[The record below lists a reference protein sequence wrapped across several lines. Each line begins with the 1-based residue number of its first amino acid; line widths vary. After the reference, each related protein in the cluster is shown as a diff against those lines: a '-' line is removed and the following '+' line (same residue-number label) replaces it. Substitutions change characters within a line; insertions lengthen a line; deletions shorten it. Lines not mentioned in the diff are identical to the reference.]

1 MRFPFWKL
9 FPSRRYVLTAAHCLN
24 GYYELAEV
32 RLGVTDLNNRDDK
45 EKHQRI
51 KISKNDAIVHEIWD
65 GSNSD
70 KVIREGY
77 DIMLIRLP
85 KLAIINDDD
94 SRYLIRPACLP
105 FNEIMVS
112 GYVYSKD

>member
-1 MRFPFWKL
+1 M
-9 FPSRRYVLTAAHCLN
+9 TAAHCLN

-32 RLGVTDLNNRDDK
+32 RLGLTDLNNK
-45 EKHQRI
+45 EGKVKHQRI
-51 KISKNDAIVHEIWD
+51 KISKNDAIVHEDWD

-85 KLAIINDDD
+85 ELAITNDVD
-94 SRYLIRPACLP
+94 SSYTKT
-105 FNEIMVS
+105 
-112 GYVYSKD
+112 SKSADFGTKENTADCENRRFRGL

>member
-1 MRFPFWKL
+1 M
-9 FPSRRYVLTAAHCLN
+9 TAAHCL
-24 GYYELAEV
+24 GADPIAEV
-32 RLGVTDLNNRDDK
+32 RLGVTDLNNNNGR

-51 KISKNDAIVHEIWD
+51 KISKNDAVVHDNWD

-85 KLAIINDDD
+85 VLAITNDVD
-94 SRYLIRPACLP
+94 SSYFIRPACLP
-105 FNEIMVS
+105 FNKIMVR
-112 GYVYSKD
+112 G

>member
-1 MRFPFWKL
+1 M
-9 FPSRRYVLTAAHCLN
+9 TAAHCSN

-32 RLGVTDLNNRDDK
+32 RLGVTDFNNKEGK

-51 KISKNDAIVHEIWD
+51 KISKNDTIVHEDWD

-85 KLAIINDDD
+85 ELAITNDVD
-94 SRYLIRPACLP
+94 SRYLILPACLP
-105 FNEIMVS
+105 FNEIMVR
-112 GYVYSKD
+112 GYVWYSEH

>member
-1 MRFPFWKL
+1 M
-9 FPSRRYVLTAAHCLN
+9 TAAHCLN

-32 RLGVTDLNNRDDK
+32 QLGVTDLNNNDDK

-51 KISKNDAIVHEIWD
+51 QISKNDAIVHENWD
-65 GSNSD
+65 GSISD

-85 KLAIINDDD
+85 ELAITTEVNP
-94 SRYLIRPACLP
+94 RYLIRPACLP
-105 FNEIMVS
+105 FNETMVR
-112 GYVYSKD
+112 GYVHLTIIV